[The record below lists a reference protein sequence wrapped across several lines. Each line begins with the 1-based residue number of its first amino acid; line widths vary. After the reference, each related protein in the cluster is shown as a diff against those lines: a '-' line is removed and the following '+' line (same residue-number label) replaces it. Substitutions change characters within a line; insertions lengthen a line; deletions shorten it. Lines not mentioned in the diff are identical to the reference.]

1 MTASTEEPTVTDNPE
16 QSRYEAHLG
25 DQLAGYVEY
34 ERVGGL
40 VAFTHTVV
48 PDEFGAR
55 VRAERVVLAVQAAL
69 LLRHAPEYVSSAFVA
84 SRLKRE
90 PGGAYGRLPS
100 GVDCGAILARAYKRE
115 RGVSPTLTDTAE
127 QSAAKTR

>member
-1 MTASTEEPTVTDNPE
+1 MTASSEEPTVTDNPE

-48 PDEFGAR
+48 PDEFGGRGIASAMASASLDDAR
-55 VRAERVVLAVQAAL
+55 EKNLKVRPVCPFYVRYLER
-69 LLRHAPEYVSSAFVA
+69 HPEYAD
-84 SRLKRE
+84 L
-90 PGGAYGRLPS
+90 L
-100 GVDCGAILARAYKRE
+100 D
-115 RGVSPTLTDTAE
+115 
-127 QSAAKTR
+127 

>member
-48 PDEFGAR
+48 PDEFGGRGIASAIAAASLDDAR
-55 VRAERVVLAVQAAL
+55 EKNLKVRPVCPFYSKYLER
-69 LLRHAPEYVSSAFVA
+69 HPEYAD
-84 SRLKRE
+84 L
-90 PGGAYGRLPS
+90 L
-100 GVDCGAILARAYKRE
+100 D
-115 RGVSPTLTDTAE
+115 
-127 QSAAKTR
+127 